1 MSSNS
6 LGSIFK
12 MTTFGE
18 SHGKAVGV
26 VIDGCPAQ
34 LPLRIEE
41 IQAALDQRVPGRR
54 PYTSPR
60 RETDKAEI
68 LSGVFQG
75 MTTGAPIAILIPN
88 HDTDSAPYE
97 SLKNIYRPGH
107 AIYTF
112 EEKYGVFDYRGS
124 GRASA
129 RETVCRVAA
138 GAVAAKFLKEM
149 GICCVSYLIQIGSV
163 KASIEFA
170 EFNSFVEWVQGSTL
184 FCPDRNIEPL
194 MHAVLEKVKQEGDSV
209 GGVVEFRVNG
219 LVSGLGD
226 PVYDKVSSRL
236 ALALMSIPAAKG
248 FEIGEGFHAAEMRG
262 SQHNDLFVN
271 AQGKIGTKTNH
282 AGGLL
287 GGITTGMPLVGRV
300 AFKPASSIRIPQKT
314 LNKEHQ
320 EIEFSCPSE
329 ARHDICVAIRAVPVV
344 QAMVA
349 LTLADAVLMNRCAR
363 F

>member
-1 MSSNS
+1 MASNT

-18 SHGKAVGV
+18 SHGKAMGV

-41 IQAALDQRVPGRR
+41 IQAALDQRAPGKR

-75 MTTGAPIAILIPN
+75 ITTGAPIAILIPN
-88 HDTDSAPYE
+88 HDVDSTTYE
-97 SLKNIYRPGH
+97 GLKNIYRPGH
-107 AIYTF
+107 AGYTF
-112 EEKYGVFDYRGS
+112 EEKFGVFDYRGG

-138 GAVAAKFLKEM
+138 GAVAAKFLKET
-149 GICCVSYLIQIGSV
+149 GICCVSYLVQIGSV
-163 KASIEFA
+163 KASIELSDI
-170 EFNSFVEWVQGSTL
+170 NLLVESIQRSTL

-194 MHAVLEKVKQEGDSV
+194 MHALLEKVKHEGDSI
-209 GGVVEFRVNG
+209 GGVVEFQVTG
-219 LVSGLGD
+219 LSPGLGD
-226 PVYDKVSSRL
+226 PVYDKMSSKL

-248 FEIGEGFHAAEMRG
+248 FEIGEGFRAAEMQG

-271 AQGKIGTKTNH
+271 KQGKMETNTNH

-287 GGITTGMPLVGRV
+287 GGMTTGMPLVGRV
-300 AFKPASSIRIPQKT
+300 AFKPASSIRIPQTT
-314 LNKEHQ
+314 LDKSHNEV
-320 EIEFSCPSE
+320 EFSCPIE

-363 F
+363 L